1 MKNKKITDSFNHAF
15 EGILYAL
22 RTERNIRIH
31 VFAALFILAFS
42 LFFPLS
48 RLELLMLFLAI
59 SFVIMAEMFNTAV
72 ETVVDAFTDQY
83 HPLAK
88 VAKDVAAGAVLVAA
102 LNAFLV
108 GYLLFFYQVSPMSL
122 LVWQKIKADP
132 THITFFSFLVVMA
145 LVVVIKAI
153 YSRKSQEKVTLQGGM
168 PSGHA
173 ALAFAASTAVSLLT
187 NSFLVATL
195 ALLLAGLVAQSRI
208 EGRIHTFWEVTV
220 GSILG
225 VSITILIFQLLR

>member
-1 MKNKKITDSFNHAF
+1 MKNKKITDSFNYAF
-15 EGILYAL
+15 EGILHAL

-31 VFAALFILAFS
+31 VFAALLMLIFS
-42 LFFPLS
+42 LFFPLN
-48 RLELLMLFLAI
+48 RLELLILFLSI

-102 LNAFLV
+102 LNALLA
-108 GYLLFFYQVSPMSL
+108 GYLLFFHQVSPMTL
-122 LVWQKIKADP
+122 VVWQKIRTSP
-132 THITFFSFLVVMA
+132 THLTFFSVLVVMV
-145 LVVVIKAI
+145 LVVAVKAVYIKRDQGRI
-153 YSRKSQEKVTLQGGM
+153 TLQGGM

-187 NSFLVATL
+187 NSFLIATL
-195 ALLLAGLVAQSRI
+195 SLLLASLVAQSRI
-208 EGRIHTFWEVTV
+208 EGKIHTFWETIV
-220 GSILG
+220 GSLLG
-225 VSITILIFQLLR
+225 IGITTLIFQLLR